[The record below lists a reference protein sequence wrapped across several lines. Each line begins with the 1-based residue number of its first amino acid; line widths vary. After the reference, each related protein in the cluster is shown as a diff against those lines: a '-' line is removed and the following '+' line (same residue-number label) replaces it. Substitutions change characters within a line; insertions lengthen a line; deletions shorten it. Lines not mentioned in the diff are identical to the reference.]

1 MEGLCSSPEQ
11 SLFFGPHN
19 ANFDAVFR
27 SLETRILRFNRKTKL
42 TKTVQKLSKNSRS
55 DQGGGSVAQLP
66 PPSLNTP
73 LVRSSRFSNYITNL
87 HLRLCCVIL
96 LRYFLVDIL
105 IQTVGSTKTE
115 C

>member
-1 MEGLCSSPEQ
+1 MEGLCSSLEQ

-55 DQGGGSVAQLP
+55 DQGGVGRTIAPPLPEYATGSV
-66 PPSLNTP
+66 
-73 LVRSSRFSNYITNL
+73 
-87 HLRLCCVIL
+87 
-96 LRYFLVDIL
+96 
-105 IQTVGSTKTE
+105 E
-115 C
+115 